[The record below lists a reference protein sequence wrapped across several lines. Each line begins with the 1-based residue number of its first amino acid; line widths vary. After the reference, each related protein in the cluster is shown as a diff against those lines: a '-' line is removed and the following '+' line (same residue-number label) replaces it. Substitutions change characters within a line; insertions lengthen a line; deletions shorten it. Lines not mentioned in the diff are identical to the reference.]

1 MPEIIIQH
9 KPITV
14 TCKRCQN
21 VWDYH
26 GNNPYVVTCSFC
38 KTTISLR
45 KYRQVPQSQSGQDT
59 IQAQTAGAGTP
70 LSVTSSKGA
79 NNG

>member
-1 MPEIIIQH
+1 MPGIIIQQ

-21 VWDYH
+21 VWEYH

-45 KYRQVPQSQSGQDT
+45 KFREIPQSGIDSTRGQ
-59 IQAQTAGAGTP
+59 IAGTQP
-70 LSVTSSKGA
+70 EEPQSAIERGA
-79 NNG
+79 NG